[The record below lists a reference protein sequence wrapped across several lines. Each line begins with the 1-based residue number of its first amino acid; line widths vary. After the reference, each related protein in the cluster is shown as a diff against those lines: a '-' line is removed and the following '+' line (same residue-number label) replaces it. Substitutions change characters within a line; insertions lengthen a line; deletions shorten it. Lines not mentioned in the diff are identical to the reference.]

1 MDWSKVADIVTKY
14 CKTVKI
20 CLYVKACG
28 DEKCLV
34 ISLKCT
40 EILIGMPCHFIK
52 GFFIFY
58 IGTKIR
64 LKIMFFEYVIM
75 LLYLTVLCCY
85 VAVLCYCCV

>member
-1 MDWSKVADIVTKY
+1 MLIMDWSQVADIAIKY
-14 CKTVKI
+14 CEMVKI
-20 CLYVKACG
+20 CLYVKTCG

-58 IGTKIR
+58 IGTGIEN
-64 LKIMFFEYVIM
+64 LIYVIM
-75 LLYLTVLCCY
+75 LLYLTVLC
-85 VAVLCYCCV
+85 LCVTV